1 MTETFTTT
9 LHTSRSEREVSID
22 NLPHFL
28 EIEDKDTD
36 VYYTAKVKVH
46 WTFGISD
53 AREWGIK
60 DLLFCVDKVG
70 VDINWEYTV
79 YDDKDNE
86 IDRKDGNIDM
96 EMANDYHKENNP
108 IGWSIKNEMKL
119 SLHTICPN
127 DVEIDFKEK
136 TIIVS

>member
-1 MTETFTTT
+1 MQETFTTT
-9 LHTSRSEREVSID
+9 LHTSRSEREVSIY

-53 AREWGIK
+53 AREWGIS
-60 DLLFCVDKVG
+60 DLLFRIDKVCVDIDWKYP
-70 VDINWEYTV
+70 I
-79 YDDKDNE
+79 YDTKDNL
-86 IDRKDGNIDM
+86 IDTKEGNIDM
-96 EMANDYHKENNP
+96 QIVEDFHKENNP
-108 IGWSIKNEMKL
+108 NGWDIKNEMKL

-127 DVEIDFKEK
+127 DVEIDFQQK